1 MPRRVKKV
9 IENPM
14 DTYGNDPGYEDP
26 LENMTPEQIALLC
39 DYCEYLN
46 AHDGYDPDN
55 YEEEILERENQLF
68 GRGRTKSNAPPPLYP
83 EEEEDDDDE
92 EEEDEEEPEE
102 EQIEEAEE
110 EENESSSSD
119 EDS

>member
-1 MPRRVKKV
+1 MPRGVKKV

-14 DTYGNDPGYEDP
+14 DTYGNDPGYDDP
-26 LENMTPEQIALLC
+26 LEYMTPEQIALLC

-55 YEEEILERENQLF
+55 YEEEILAKEKELL
-68 GRGRTKSNAPPPLYP
+68 GKGNAPPPLYS
-83 EEEEDDDDE
+83 EEDDD
-92 EEEDEEEPEE
+92 EDDDEE
-102 EQIEEAEE
+102 EQIEEPEE
-110 EENESSSSD
+110 EENNSG

>member
-1 MPRRVKKV
+1 MPRGVKKV

-14 DTYGNDPGYEDP
+14 DTYGNDPGYIDP
-26 LENMTPEQIALLC
+26 LEYMTPEQIALLC

-55 YEEEILERENQLF
+55 YEEEILEKEKELL
-68 GRGRTKSNAPPPLYP
+68 GKGNAPPPLYP
-83 EEEEDDDDE
+83 EEDDE
-92 EEEDEEEPEE
+92 EEEDKEPEEEQVEEPEE
-102 EQIEEAEE
+102 E
-110 EENESSSSD
+110 ENNSD